1 MWQRMK
7 TIPDVNASLPE
18 GALAMDE
25 TVASDD
31 RESCLFNSCL
41 LNFYRCEK
49 TIAFLA
55 GMHLTSLKLTIS
67 STTLMC
73 CLRAGSDHVS
83 WHSDNE
89 PL

>member
-49 TIAFLA
+49 KCISGRHAPHKPETDNFLN
-55 GMHLTSLKLTIS
+55 HS
-67 STTLMC
+67 
-73 CLRAGSDHVS
+73 HVLS
-83 WHSDNE
+83 QGWV
-89 PL
+89 